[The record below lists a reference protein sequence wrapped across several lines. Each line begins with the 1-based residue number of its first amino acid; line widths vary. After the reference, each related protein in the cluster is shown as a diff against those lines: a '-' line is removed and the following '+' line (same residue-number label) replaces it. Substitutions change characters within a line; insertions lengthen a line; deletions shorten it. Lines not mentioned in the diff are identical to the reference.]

1 MTLDLVKRHTNKRQS
16 NKRHPQDVQATSEG
30 RVALIGSSFLLSK
43 MNGGDSKHPYKDMTS
58 LYSPKEPKNSSDRP
72 LTAHQ
77 QPNQQPEKQLGREHS
92 TASVR
97 PQNTPATAF
106 QPPTEVREGAYSFSI
121 YVDLPGVSA
130 QSINITSCTTSVT
143 IQGQR
148 RSPHTESHT
157 NRRGN
162 SHLDS
167 QLISSDRAFGSFER
181 VIQLSQPILG
191 EQVYAEYSHGVLNL
205 ELPKQLCSEDPEK
218 MPVTCQSMTL

>member
-1 MTLDLVKRHTNKRQS
+1 MV
-16 NKRHPQDVQATSEG
+16 
-30 RVALIGSSFLLSK
+30 LIGSSFLLSR
-43 MNGGDSKHPYKDMTS
+43 MNCGDSKHPYKNMTS

-72 LTAHQ
+72 LAAHQ
-77 QPNQQPEKQLGREHS
+77 QPNQQPDRAHP

-97 PQNTPATAF
+97 STQNTQTMAF
-106 QPPTEVREGAYSFSI
+106 QPPTEVREGDYSFSI

-148 RSPHTESHT
+148 RSPHTESHP

-162 SHLDS
+162 SHTDS
-167 QLISSDRAFGSFER
+167 QLISSDRAIGSFER

-191 EQVYAEYSHGVLNL
+191 EQVYAEYSHGVLKL

-218 MPVTCQSMTL
+218 MPATCRSMTL